1 MSGVSFGLFDW
12 IDRGQRPT
20 EQLYRERLA
29 LVQAADA
36 AGFHCYHLAEHH
48 GTPLGMAPSP
58 SVFLAAVAATTRR
71 IRFGPL
77 VYLLPLYD
85 PLRLAEEV
93 CMLDQL
99 SGGRFELGV
108 GRGVSPYELGC
119 FGVDASE
126 TKAIFEEQLTILL
139 EALTHERLT
148 YEGTR
153 HRYRDVPMEVRPHQ
167 KPYPPLWYPTFNPET
182 IKSVAREGY
191 HFVGLGP
198 ATALKQQYDLYRAE
212 WNAHRDTP
220 GRRNGHVAEPKL
232 GALRQVCIA
241 DGDDEAME
249 IARTAYVDWNR
260 SILKLW
266 HAHDDHTW
274 DRTFAWEGGIHG
286 ETLWI
291 GSPKKVRDQIA
302 EHFETSGGNY
312 AIASFA
318 WGTLTVEQSMRSL
331 QLFAEHV
338 MPAFGPGAARMSRS
352 A

>member
-1 MSGVSFGLFDW
+1 MSDVAFGLFDW
-12 IDRGQRPT
+12 IDRGGRPIDA
-20 EQLYRERLA
+20 LYRERLA
-29 LVQAADA
+29 LVEAADE
-36 AGFHCYHLAEHH
+36 AGFHAYHLAEHH

-58 SVFLAAVAATTRR
+58 SVFLAAVAARTRR

-108 GRGVSPYELGC
+108 GRGISPYELGC
-119 FGVDASE
+119 FGVDANE
-126 TKAIFEEQLTILL
+126 TKAIFDEQLAILL
-139 EALTHERLT
+139 EALTHERLS
-148 YEGTR
+148 YEGKR
-153 HRYRDVPMEVRPHQ
+153 RRYRDVPMEVRPYQ
-167 KPYPPLWYPTFNPET
+167 KPYPPLWYPTFNPDT
-182 IKSVAREGY
+182 IKAVAREGY

-212 WNAHRDTP
+212 WSAHRNEP
-220 GRRNGHVAEPKL
+220 GRRNAHVAEPRL

-241 DGDDEAME
+241 ETDEQAME
-249 IARTAYVDWNR
+249 IASTAYVDWNR

-266 HAHDDHTW
+266 HDHDDHTW

-291 GSPKKVRDQIA
+291 GSPKTVREKVA
-302 EHFETSGGNY
+302 AHFEASGGNY
-312 AIASFA
+312 AIAAFA
-318 WGTLTVEQSMRSL
+318 WGTLRLEQSMRSL
-331 QLFAEHV
+331 RLFAEKV
-338 MPAFGPGAARMSRS
+338 MPAFAASTTRAAAS